1 MPAMVRK
8 QLYIEPRQERI
19 LKRLARKTGKTEA
32 EILREALDRHAGEI
46 LREQERLKLWEEQ
59 KEFIRQWI
67 AKGPVPKTER
77 TWKRE
82 DLYDRPYPGK
92 YAE

>member
-8 QLYIEPRQERI
+8 QLYLEARQERI
-19 LKRLARKTGKTEA
+19 LKRLAKKTGKTEA
-32 EILREALDRHAGEI
+32 EIIREALDRHTAE
-46 LREQERLKLWEEQ
+46 LQRHQDRLKVWDEE

-67 AKGPVPKTER
+67 AKGPVPKTDR

-82 DLYDRPYPGK
+82 DAYDRPGLGRH
-92 YAE
+92 

>member
-8 QLYIEPRQERI
+8 QLYLEARQERA
-19 LKRLARKTGKTEA
+19 LKRLAKKTGKTEA
-32 EILREALDRHAGEI
+32 EILREALDRHTTE
-46 LREQERLKLWEEQ
+46 LQREQERLKVWDEE

-67 AKGPVPKTER
+67 AKGPVPKTGR

-82 DLYDRPYPGK
+82 DAYDRPGLSR
-92 YAE
+92 